1 MTAKLTRRRLVQTAS
16 VGAAAA
22 GVGPW
27 IIREANGADKIKVAS
42 IVDVSGGLDI
52 YGKPMYNC
60 INLAVEEMNKA
71 GGLLGREIQ
80 LINYDPQSNIQ
91 LYTQYATEA
100 ATKERADV
108 VQGGITSASREA
120 IRPILRRFQTLYF
133 YNTLYEGGVCDR
145 NTFCTGTT
153 PGQTVAKLV
162 PYVVKKWG
170 KKAYTVAADYSYGQI
185 TAKWFK
191 KFMEDSGGEVLASE
205 FFPLDVTDF
214 GPTLAKIQAARPDFI
229 LSALV
234 GGDHISFYRQWAAAG
249 INKTVPIAGNFGD
262 GNEQILLSPAESDGI
277 YAAYGYFQEIK
288 SPANEAFVNAY
299 FRRFGGDAA
308 PLTEL
313 AVMQYTG
320 FQLWAE
326 AVKKAN
332 TTDRIKVIEALE
344 SGLSYDGP
352 AGKSTIDA
360 ATHHNITD
368 VYIAVVENHKFNV
381 VEKFDQL
388 PPSDT
393 AAVCNLKKNPND
405 NQQYVIDVK
414 T

>member
-1 MTAKLTRRRLVQTAS
+1 MAAKLTRRRLVQTAS
-16 VGAAAA
+16 AGAAAA
-22 GVGPW
+22 GVDPW
-27 IIREANGADKIKVAS
+27 IIREAIGADKIKVAS

-100 ATKERADV
+100 ATKERVDV

-170 KKAYTVAADYSYGQI
+170 KRAYTVAADYSYGQI

-234 GGDHISFYRQWAAAG
+234 GGAHISFYRQWAAAG

-332 TTDRIKVIEALE
+332 TTDRIKVMEARVRLE
-344 SGLSYDGP
+344 LRRPGGQKHDRRRNPPQHHRRLHRRRRESQVQCGGEVQPVAAIGHGSGLQSQK
-352 AGKSTIDA
+352 KSKRQSAIR
-360 ATHHNITD
+360 HRR
-368 VYIAVVENHKFNV
+368 
-381 VEKFDQL
+381 
-388 PPSDT
+388 
-393 AAVCNLKKNPND
+393 
-405 NQQYVIDVK
+405 
-414 T
+414 